1 RVLCATVLV
10 AIHALVDGQL
20 LDPMLQYDL
29 ITKLSEE
36 AIKEIPT
43 TTENVFDRDTVAK
56 WNEEYNKLTSSM
68 ALCLSKDEKCEES
81 SKDQIKANGKKL
93 TMEVYPS
100 LMKGLKGLSE

>member
-20 LDPMLQYDL
+20 LDPMLPSLSREEYDL

-93 TMEVYPS
+93 TME
-100 LMKGLKGLSE
+100 GLKGLSE